1 MNKLVIGEFIDT
13 MANIEYGIL
22 IAILIDAILLFG
34 LASINSKNKLN
45 ILSYIIAVA
54 LLIPLTFQMSRLI
67 GACYISDT
75 ASAINDIVGAVSPTL
90 SKYVSSATSHDIG
103 WFIFRRILWSV
114 VFIGVAGFGIY
125 MTMDKK
131 HSRGHGIPS
140 GIQTGRR
147 YNSNTSRR
155 RR

>member
-22 IAILIDAILLFG
+22 IAIVIVAILLFVIV
-34 LASINSKNKLN
+34 SINSRNKLN
-45 ILSYIIAVA
+45 VLSYIIAAV
-54 LLIPLTFQMSRLI
+54 LLIPLSFQMSRLV
-67 GACYISDT
+67 GACHISDT

-114 VFIGVAGFGIY
+114 VFIVAAGVGLFIT
-125 MTMDKK
+125 MT
-131 HSRGHGIPS
+131 P
-140 GIQTGRR
+140 
-147 YNSNTSRR
+147 RR
-155 RR
+155 RKTHCSYDNYDSNISNSTGDWGF

>member
-22 IAILIDAILLFG
+22 IAIVLDAILLFVI
-34 LASINSKNKLN
+34 ASVNTRNKLN
-45 ILSYIIAVA
+45 VLSYIIAMA
-54 LLIPLTFQMSRLI
+54 LLVPLTFQMSRLI
-67 GACYISDT
+67 GACQISDT
-75 ASAINDIVGAVSPTL
+75 ASAINEIVGAVSPTL

-103 WFIFRRILWSV
+103 WFVFRRILWSV
-114 VFIGVAGFGIY
+114 VFIGIAGFCIY

-131 HSRGHGIPS
+131 HSRNHGVPS

-147 YNSNTSRR
+147 YSSNTSRR
-155 RR
+155 RK

>member
-1 MNKLVIGEFIDT
+1 MNNLVIGEFIDT

-22 IAILIDAILLFG
+22 IAIVIVAILLFVI
-34 LASINSKNKLN
+34 ASINSKNKLN
-45 ILSYIIAVA
+45 ILSYIIAAA
-54 LLIPLTFQMSRLI
+54 LLMPLTFQMSRLI
-67 GACYISDT
+67 GVCHISDT

-90 SKYVSSATSHDIG
+90 SKYVSSATCHDIG

-114 VFIGVAGFGIY
+114 VFIGIAGFCIY
-125 MTMDKK
+125 MTMDKNRSK
-131 HSRGHGIPS
+131 SHGIPN

>member
-1 MNKLVIGEFIDT
+1 MNKFVIGELVDT

-22 IAILIDAILLFG
+22 IAIMIVAILLVAI
-34 LASINSKNKLN
+34 ASINSKNKLN
-45 ILSYIIAVA
+45 VLSYIIAA
-54 LLIPLTFQMSRLI
+54 ILLLPLSFQMSCLI
-67 GACYISDT
+67 GACQISNT
-75 ASAINDIVGAVSPTL
+75 ATAINDIVGVVSPTL
-90 SKYVSSATSHDIG
+90 SKYVSSATSHEIG
-103 WFIFRRILWSV
+103 WYIFRRILWSV
-114 VFIGVAGFGIY
+114 VFIGVAGFCIY

-131 HSRGHGIPS
+131 STRSRGIPS

>member
-1 MNKLVIGEFIDT
+1 MHKLIIGEFIDT

-22 IAILIDAILLFG
+22 IAIVIAAILLFSI
-34 LASINSKNKLN
+34 ASVNSKNKLN
-45 ILSYIIAVA
+45 VLSYIIAAA
-54 LLIPLTFQMSRLI
+54 LLVPLTFQMSRLI
-67 GACYISDT
+67 GACQISDT
-75 ASAINDIVGAVSPTL
+75 ASAINGIVGVVSPTL

-114 VFIGVAGFGIY
+114 VFIGIAGFGIY
-125 MTMDKK
+125 ITMDKK
-131 HSRGHGIPS
+131 RSRSHGVPS